1 VLTAAL
7 DAVDPA
13 AAVRAALDRDEER
26 LAVTG
31 RAVPLAGVERVI
43 VLGMGK
49 AVVGMA
55 RGLLEVIQGVS
66 VSGALAVP
74 APADLGSI
82 ETLVGEHPEPGTGS
96 LAAGTRLLELAAS
109 ARRSDLVVFLL
120 SGGGSSLAEVP
131 AAGLTIADLS
141 AVTSRLLSAGVSIN
155 GLNTVR
161 KHLSALKGGRL
172 GAAASGAGASIT
184 LILSDV
190 VGDPTDVI
198 ASGPTVPDPS
208 TYLDALAV
216 VEGRGVSVPAVMA
229 HLVEGAAGRRPE
241 TPVGEDEVVRQ
252 VIEIVGSG
260 ATAARAAVASARS
273 HGIEAGLAGTDLTGS
288 ATQVAAR
295 LVEDG
300 RALRR
305 NGMRVFAGE
314 STVDVRGEGR
324 GGRNQEV
331 ALAAALLLDGDDDLA
346 VASLGT
352 DGVDGPTAAA
362 GGIADGGTVSRGRR
376 LGLSAPDHLLRNDSY
391 PYLLATGDL
400 LVTGPTG
407 TNVGDLMV
415 VWRVSN
421 G

>member
-1 VLTAAL
+1 MLSAAL

-13 AAVRAALDRDEER
+13 ASVRAVLGREDDALTVARRR
-26 LAVTG
+26 LPPT
-31 RAVPLAGVERVI
+31 ERVL

-55 RGLLEVIQGVS
+55 TGLLEVIQGVS
-66 VSGALAVP
+66 VTGALAVP
-74 APADLGSI
+74 EIADVGDI
-82 ETLVGEHPEPGTGS
+82 ETIVGEHPEPGTGS
-96 LAAGTRLLELAAS
+96 VAAGNRLLELAAS
-109 ARRSDLVVFLL
+109 AGHSDLVVFLL

-131 AAGLTIADLS
+131 ASGLTISDLS
-141 AVTSRLLSAGVSIN
+141 AVTNRLLASGVSIN

-161 KHLSALKGGRL
+161 KHLSAIKGGRL
-172 GAAASGAGASIT
+172 GAAASGAGAALT

-190 VGDPTDVI
+190 VGDPIDVI

-216 VEGRGVSVPAVMA
+216 VEGRGVSVPAVTA
-229 HLVEGAAGRRPE
+229 HLAEGAAGRHPE

-252 VIEIVGSG
+252 VIEVVGSG
-260 ATAARAAVASARS
+260 ASAARAAVASAKS
-273 HGIEAGLAGTDLTGS
+273 QGIEADLGGTDLTGS

-295 LVEDG
+295 LVEEG
-300 RALRR
+300 RGLRR

-314 STVDVRGEGR
+314 STVEVKGSGL
-324 GGRNQEV
+324 GGRNQELV
-331 ALAAALLLDGDDDLA
+331 LAAALLIQGEDDLI

-352 DGVDGPTAAA
+352 DGVDGPTDAA
-362 GGIADGGTVSRGRR
+362 GGIADGATMGRGRR

-391 PYLLATGDL
+391 PYLRATGDL

-415 VWRVSN
+415 VWNSSS
-421 G
+421 